1 MQTPTLTD
9 KLRSVIRRVTVS
21 NSLMKKPQRIWK
33 WTTLSANF
41 QINFGF
47 QLSTFLRHYL
57 KKKLPFKGRILHLRW
72 FKLSTSFFSM
82 LRQYSAWHK
91 KEAFCITKVNFVAD
105 RILTKLFYMLKTARS
120 PLSLYEAT
128 HFSFSSETPGF
139 KRKSSLSL
147 IIFSS
152 HLPANRP

>member
-1 MQTPTLTD
+1 MKANYIKYKFSNQFPFPTQYVF
-9 KLRSVIRRVTVS
+9 K
-21 NSLMKKPQRIWK
+21 
-33 WTTLSANF
+33 TLF
-41 QINFGF
+41 E
-47 QLSTFLRHYL
+47 
-57 KKKLPFKGRILHLRW
+57 KKLPFKGRILHLRW

-91 KEAFCITKVNFVAD
+91 KEAFCITKVNFVKI
-105 RILTKLFYMLKTARS
+105 RIHFVEAVLYVKTARS

-139 KRKSSLSL
+139 KRKSSWSL

-152 HLPANRP
+152 HLPAKHQ

>member
-1 MQTPTLTD
+1 MQTPTPTD

-21 NSLMKKPQRIWK
+21 KSLIKKTQRIWK
-33 WTTLSANF
+33 RTIWSTNF

-47 QLSTFLRHYL
+47 QLSTIW
-57 KKKLPFKGRILHLRW
+57 KKTLPFKGRILHFRW
-72 FKLSTSFFSM
+72 FKLSTSFFSIQ
-82 LRQYSAWHK
+82 RQYSAWHK
-91 KEAFCITKVNFVAD
+91 KEEFCTTKVNFASVLVHFDEAV
-105 RILTKLFYMLKTARS
+105 LYVKTARS

-139 KRKSSLSL
+139 KRKSSWSL

-152 HLPANRP
+152 HLPAKHQ